1 MNAAFI
7 RNLNERCVIRTV
19 SSYSELIMDNVTPDV
34 VNHLFGHY
42 GHRYY
47 KNGCIFE
54 VQPARHT
61 FLLQPIKPKPMTV
74 KRYFAMQKD
83 NRLRQLVN
91 NERKT
96 LIA

>member
-1 MNAAFI
+1 M
-7 RNLNERCVIRTV
+7 IRTV

-34 VNHLFGHY
+34 VNHLYGYH

-61 FLLQPIKPKPMTV
+61 FLQQPIKPKPMTV